1 MSTLFCAPDLEVL
14 TESSK
19 NRDSSASAVDELNR
33 ASSTQCSAIAFVVS
47 RTLQPCRMRVSML
60 QGSCSTAK
68 TKGFQPVSRGFTVPL
83 LERQDY
89 RGFTAEQSCS
99 SHACED

>member
-1 MSTLFCAPDLEVL
+1 MSALFRAPDLEVL

-33 ASSTQCSAIAFVVS
+33 ASST
-47 RTLQPCRMRVSML
+47 SML

-68 TKGFQPVSRGFTVPL
+68 TKGFQPIFRGFTVPL
-83 LERQDY
+83 LERQDWQ
-89 RGFTAEQSCS
+89 RFTAEQSCS
-99 SHACED
+99 SHACKD

>member
-33 ASSTQCSAIAFVVS
+33 ASST
-47 RTLQPCRMRVSML
+47 SML

-68 TKGFQPVSRGFTVPL
+68 TKGFQPIFEGSQSHFLNDKTG
-83 LERQDY
+83 QDSQLSKAAAPMPA
-89 RGFTAEQSCS
+89 RT
-99 SHACED
+99 D